1 MTQELKQETLA
12 FFKKYGYK
20 FLGMKTQNNGQIVL
34 LLSPVSSSLH
44 KIVSSYKT
52 VSMTTL
58 LTYLYFN
65 KFKNK
70 KIDKFPKNV
79 INLKVEIVHA

>member
-1 MTQELKQETLA
+1 MTQEQRQETAA
-12 FFKKYGYK
+12 FFKKYGYN
-20 FLGMKTQNNGQIVL
+20 FLGIKTQNNSQTIL

-79 INLKVEIVHA
+79 INLKVEIAHV